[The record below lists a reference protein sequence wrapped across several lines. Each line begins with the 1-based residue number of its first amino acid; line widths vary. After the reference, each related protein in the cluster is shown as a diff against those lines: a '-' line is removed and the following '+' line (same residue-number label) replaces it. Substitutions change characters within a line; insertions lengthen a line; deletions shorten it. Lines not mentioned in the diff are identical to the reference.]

1 MGGRADDGRDYDVFK
16 VKVKKRDKDG
26 NDITSNRAGPGGR
39 RREDGTLSSMYYDP
53 ELFDESED
61 TQDRDTVEAQLLEC
75 ALEDQRIKQ
84 ERTQEVIDL
93 VFYGLD
99 RLSEFLADHPEVVL
113 KIKDGVCSIGH
124 SMAGGFQSVKA
135 KLTLK
140 KSAVQK
146 KLEPVTKAERL
157 LAKEKFTQVEGE
169 LLLTSSED
177 PRHSKTVIMTI
188 EEARLEV
195 LNVLSHYIEMKKGF
209 QRLSDA
215 NVIEMQKLGFE
226 GAIVQLENIV
236 KQYPGLMDGRTEVS
250 ILDLALDA
258 KERERVKL
266 TLSSVN
272 H

>member
-1 MGGRADDGRDYDVFK
+1 MSGRADDGRDYDVFK

-26 NDITSNRAGPGGR
+26 NDITSNKAGSGGR

-61 TQDRDTVEAQLLEC
+61 TPDREMVEAQLLEC

-84 ERTQEVIDL
+84 ERTQEMIEL

-99 RLSEFLADHPEVVL
+99 RLSEFLADHPEIVL

-124 SMAGGFQSVKA
+124 SMADGFQSIKA

-140 KSAVQK
+140 KSVAQK
-146 KLEPVTKAERL
+146 KLGSVVKGKPV
-157 LAKEKFTQVEGE
+157 QVEGE
-169 LLLTSSED
+169 LLLTSTEY
-177 PRHSKTVIMTI
+177 PRQGKTVIMTV

-195 LNVLSHYIEMKKGF
+195 LNVLSHYIEMKKGL

-236 KQYPGLMDGRTEVS
+236 KQYPALMDERIEVS

-266 TLSSVN
+266 TLLPL
-272 H
+272 